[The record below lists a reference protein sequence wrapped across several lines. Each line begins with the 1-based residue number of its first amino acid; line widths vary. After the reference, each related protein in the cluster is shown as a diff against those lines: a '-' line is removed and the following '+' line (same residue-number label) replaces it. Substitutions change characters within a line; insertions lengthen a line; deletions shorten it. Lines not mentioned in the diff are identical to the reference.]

1 MANLIGISG
10 SLRRSSFNTALL
22 RAAAASMPDGF
33 ALEVRTLHGIPL
45 YDGDVEA
52 TSGVPAAAAD
62 LKEAIARSDGL
73 ILATP
78 EYNGSIP
85 GVFKNGIDW
94 LSRPGSDI
102 KRVFGSKPVALFG
115 ASPGIFGTLSAQTTW
130 LPVLRALGL
139 LYWSG
144 GRLFVPRAA
153 QTFDSSGTLVDE
165 TVKEQLRQ
173 FLIGFTAFVTLVS
186 RHS

>member
-1 MANLIGISG
+1 
-10 SLRRSSFNTALL
+10 
-22 RAAAASMPDGF
+22 MPDGF